1 MKNLMP
7 QSCLSSRFLRTFLF
21 TVLAAGVVA
30 VPVRLAAQDAAPATA
45 SAQATPSAPVA
56 ADATKTD
63 AAKTDEK
70 AENAEKAEIDAFR
83 LEAPLI
89 KWVAKALDIPL
100 ETTAKWSEIF
110 NFLIIA
116 VLIGVPLARFM
127 PKVIRKRGQTVRAS
141 IEEAR
146 KSVEEAKVR
155 LSAIESKLT
164 GLDTEIAQIKANVE
178 QESLQDEA
186 RIKASIVEESARI
199 VAAAEQEIEVASL
212 HARRGLQNYAADLA
226 IEQAAKQLVLTPET
240 DQALIAEFLHGV
252 SKGGQN

>member
-1 MKNLMP
+1 MP
-7 QSCLSSRFLRTFLF
+7 QSLSSRFFRIFLL
-21 TVLAAGVVA
+21 TVLAAGVAA
-30 VPVRLAAQDAAPATA
+30 VPVRMAGQDAAPAA
-45 SAQATPSAPVA
+45 VSAQATPSAPVA
-56 ADATKTD
+56 ADA
-63 AAKTDEK
+63 AKTDEK
-70 AENAEKAEIDAFR
+70 AENSEKAESDAFR

-89 KWVAKALDIPL
+89 KWVAKALGISVD
-100 ETTAKWSEIF
+100 TAAKWSDIF

-116 VLIGVPLARFM
+116 VLIGVPLAKFM
-127 PKVIRKRGQTVRAS
+127 PKVIRKRGLTVRSS

-164 GLDTEIAQIKANVE
+164 GLDAEIAQIKANVE

-199 VAAAEQEIEVASL
+199 VAAAEQEIEVASQ

-240 DQALIAEFLHGV
+240 DQALIAEFLQGV